1 MQRANHNNMPI
12 IKYII
17 ADDHKIFRQ
26 GLRYALA
33 DDELLQLVGEAENG
47 KDLLKLV
54 EIDKPEVILMDMKMP
69 EMDGIE
75 ATQKIHARYPEIK
88 ILMLTSYDNEDFI
101 MHLLELG
108 ANGYLL
114 KNADPDEIKKAIR
127 TVYEADYYF
136 NQLVSNTMLRNITR
150 KTNAAL
156 KFKDSIKLNDR
167 EVEVLK
173 LICSEMTTA
182 EIAAKIFLSSRTVEG
197 IRTNLIEK
205 IGVRNTAGLVV
216 YAIKNGIVG

>member
-1 MQRANHNNMPI
+1 MPI